1 MVNPQPVA
9 QPIMSLSQQKPG
21 FPTSAFVQAAI
32 SPVESMLY
40 MGDLLENMR
49 KMAQAQGLGVLAHL
63 LELARVEATLVRRD
77 VSVSQPSHPAG
88 S

>member
-9 QPIMSLSQQKPG
+9 QPSMSLSQQKPG
-21 FPTSAFVQAAI
+21 FPAPAFVPAAI

-63 LELARVEATLVRRD
+63 LELARVEATLVRQD
-77 VSVSQPSHPAG
+77 VCASQPSSPG
-88 S
+88 GG

>member
-1 MVNPQPVA
+1 MVNSQPVA

-63 LELARVEATLVRRD
+63 LELARVEASLVRRD
-77 VSVSQPSHPAG
+77 VSASQPSHPAG

>member
-9 QPIMSLSQQKPG
+9 QPSMTLSQQKSG
-21 FPTSAFVQAAI
+21 FPTPAFVPAAI

-63 LELARVEATLVRRD
+63 LELARVEATLVRQD
-77 VSVSQPSHPAG
+77 VCASQPSRPG
-88 S
+88 GG

>member
-1 MVNPQPVA
+1 
-9 QPIMSLSQQKPG
+9 MSLSQQKSG
-21 FPTSAFVQAAI
+21 FPTPAFVPAAI

-63 LELARVEATLVRRD
+63 LELARVEATLVRQD
-77 VSVSQPSHPAG
+77 VCASQPSRPG
-88 S
+88 GG